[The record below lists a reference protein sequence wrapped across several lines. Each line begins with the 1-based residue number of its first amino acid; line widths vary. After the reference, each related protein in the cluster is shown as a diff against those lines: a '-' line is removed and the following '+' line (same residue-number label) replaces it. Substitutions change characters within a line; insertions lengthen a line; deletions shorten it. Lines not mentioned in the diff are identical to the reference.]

1 MANAALFS
9 RPSKGALVAL
19 LGLTAAALV
28 FAAGRVDLNNPT
40 GTHGLIVI
48 DKIGRRVRFLDP
60 STFQE
65 IPNSA
70 LDVGV
75 APHDLAISP
84 DHKFAYVTVYG
95 DGVYGNNPHP
105 GHTIAIIDLASR
117 KVAGTIDVSPYQAPH
132 GIQIDDAG
140 KIYVTCDLSR
150 KLLVIDP
157 KARKIEAAI
166 DTEGTGHWAAVLP
179 DASKAYVANKND
191 KLFVTVI
198 DLKKRSIIA
207 RIPAPNGTEGIT
219 ASPDGRHVVAVDHSE
234 PKLLL
239 IDTSTD
245 KVAATIPLQGNS
257 KASFKPRFS
266 LDGSKLLVC
275 SVSERLV
282 NVLDAADLHGKQ
294 QVLTVGKDPMGINFA
309 PDGKTALVANH
320 GDGTV
325 SVIDL
330 SQGRVVSSFKGG
342 AGVESM
348 AYY

>member
-1 MANAALFS
+1 MAIPQKVLFAIAGIS
-9 RPSKGALVAL
+9 
-19 LGLTAAALV
+19 AAALV
-28 FAAGRVDLNNPT
+28 FAAGRVDPNNPT

-48 DKIGRRVRFLDP
+48 DKIGRHVRFLDP

-65 IPNSA
+65 ISN

-75 APHDLAISP
+75 APHDVAISP
-84 DHKFAYVTVYG
+84 DHKTAYIPVYG
-95 DGVYGNNPHP
+95 DGVYGKNPHP

-117 KVAGTIDVSPYQAPH
+117 QVAGAIDVSPYQAPH
-132 GIQIDDAG
+132 GVQIDAAG
-140 KIYVTCDLSR
+140 KLYVTCDLSR

-157 KARKIEAAI
+157 KTRSIEAAL

-179 DASKAYVANKND
+179 DASKAYVVNKND
-191 KLFVTVI
+191 RLFVTVI

-207 RIPAPNGTEGIT
+207 RIPAPNGTEGIA
-219 ASPDGRHVVAVDHSE
+219 ASPDGKHVVAVDHSE

-239 IDTSTD
+239 ISTASDT
-245 KVAATIPLQGNS
+245 VAGTIALEGNL

-275 SVSERLV
+275 NLSERLV
-282 NVLDAADLHGKQ
+282 NVIDMSDPHGKQ
-294 QVLTVGKDPMGINFA
+294 QVLAVGKDPMGFALA
-309 PDGKTALVANH
+309 PDGKTVLVANH

-330 SQGRVVSSFKGG
+330 SQNRVVSSFTAG
-342 AGVESM
+342 AGVESL